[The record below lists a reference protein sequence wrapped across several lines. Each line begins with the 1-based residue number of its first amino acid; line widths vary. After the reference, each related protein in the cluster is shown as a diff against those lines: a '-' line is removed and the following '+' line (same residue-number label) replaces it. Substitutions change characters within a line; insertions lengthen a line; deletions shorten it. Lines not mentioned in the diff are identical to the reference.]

1 MKYRKR
7 AQNPQKSGASQSELG
22 SVDFV
27 CRNGAEKLLS
37 ELRAYGVV
45 LSITPERSLAFKAPK
60 GVMTNLIVQRIRAN
74 RDDLL
79 DLLERF
85 EERAAIM
92 EYDGGLAREDA
103 ERMALVDMLN
113 KPPTPEYLPEEPGW
127 LCPWC
132 RRGDRLIEADDG
144 MRCGR
149 CDRQAF
155 LRDGN
160 AIVRADYFGVKKWN
174 LSLPEPPA
182 ITEAF

>member
-1 MKYRKR
+1 MSVV
-7 AQNPQKSGASQSELG
+7 KSLFRRLIDSGVIMSIEADG
-22 SVDFV
+22 
-27 CRNGAEKLLS
+27 RLS
-37 ELRAYGVV
+37 IDAPVGVLTEGIVAELRAHRV
-45 LSITPERSLAFKAPK
+45 
-60 GVMTNLIVQRIRAN
+60 
-74 RDDLL
+74 DLL
-79 DLLERF
+79 ALVEQWS
-85 EERAAIM
+85 ERAAIM

-103 ERMALVDMLN
+103 ERLALVDMLD
-113 KPPTPEYLPEEPGW
+113 KPSSPEYLTEEPGW

-144 MRCGR
+144 LRCDR

-160 AIVRADYFGVKKWN
+160 AIVRADYFSVKKWN